1 MYSTI
6 TERSIAD
13 EIILMKIHRSITSL
27 WCTME
32 ENVLIC
38 LTFLHFRAT
47 NGMLVNHAKELAEK
61 DGNAHIWVSN
71 MV

>member
-1 MYSTI
+1 
-6 TERSIAD
+6 
-13 EIILMKIHRSITSL
+13 
-27 WCTME
+27 ME